1 MLASWALFSALILVS
16 LVQTE
21 HNRLLGSR
29 QLCSGRMYSSQ
40 ELALFSGS
48 GSKVRCLA
56 LGDCGCASER
66 ALFVAMQSCAYVMNL
81 TVVGR
86 TCSFEPMDSAAKVI
100 GSRFAQE
107 QSGKEA
113 AEVAEG
119 WTEAL
124 EHQLGA

>member
-40 ELALFSGS
+40 ESALFSGS
-48 GSKVRCLA
+48 DSKVRCLA

-100 GSRFAQE
+100 DSRFVQE
-107 QSGKEA
+107 QSREGA
-113 AEVAEG
+113 AEVVEG

>member
-40 ELALFSGS
+40 GLALFSGS

-100 GSRFAQE
+100 GSRFVQE
-107 QSGKEA
+107 QSREGA
-113 AEVAEG
+113 AEVVEG